1 LKRRRASGR
10 IALVSVADM
19 NQHGLGSISLKPVN
33 ADPPTLFW
41 FRGSTRAC
49 CGLEEVA
56 FQQVLTANVA
66 PLDSHWGACYGGRPF

>member
-10 IALVSVADM
+10 IALVSVADV

-49 CGLEEVA
+49 CRA
-56 FQQVLTANVA
+56 
-66 PLDSHWGACYGGRPF
+66 